1 MSRVPRSR
9 LLPLWIVSALALSS
23 PGEAQ
28 PKPAATQAWVMS
40 LHYGGGNGPVDPSV
54 NPDSLVFGS
63 LTQVRFGRVV
73 EPGVVAGLQAKA
85 WTSTADL
92 SRQVRLFTMT
102 ATGYPTGNGFY
113 LRGGAGVCTVRQE
126 FLAPDPEGGPAVV
139 ATRQD
144 AGFAATAAAGWEHKI
159 RRGFGVGVDVEYA
172 RFVAGHVGGN
182 LYTYTA
188 GLNLYW

>member
-1 MSRVPRSR
+1 MSRIS
-9 LLPLWIVSALALSS
+9 LSKFLPLWIVGALALSS

-28 PKPAATQAWVMS
+28 PKPAATPAWVMS
-40 LHYGGGNGPVDPSV
+40 LHYGGGNGPFDPSV
-54 NPDSLVFGS
+54 SPDSLVFGT

-73 EPGVVAGLQAKA
+73 ETGVVAGLQAKT

-102 ATGYPTGNGFY
+102 ATGYPAGNGFY
-113 LRGGAGVCTVRQE
+113 LRGGAGVCMVRQD
-126 FLAPDPEGGPAVV
+126 FLAPDPGGGPAVV
-139 ATRQD
+139 AVRQD
-144 AGFAATAAAGWEHKI
+144 AGFSATAAAGWERKI
-159 RRGFGVGVDVEYA
+159 RRKFGVGVDVEYA
-172 RFVAGHVGGN
+172 RFVAAHIGGN